1 MKRKVWRKYSSFVLV
16 LTMFLSLLPATSAMA
31 ADVPLSCTTSPA
43 TFTVSKIF
51 DSTDDLESYIGNGG
65 LTQPVCGPYYA
76 EVTDIEGDIGP
87 YDTDVGGKSY
97 SGMKAYSNDAL
108 LTFTFPV
115 PGVYSFYV
123 YYDDINGDPII
134 DKSVEITYTIAAAPV
149 ITGPTTMSLTEG
161 YDATSTGVYTISGTA
176 PVTVTKTSG
185 NAKITWN
192 SSTKKLDIDT
202 GLPAGT
208 YPVVLTASNGTLP
221 DATLTFTLTV
231 NEAPVA
237 PDITG
242 PTLTAGAVS
251 RTSDTEGTVKFTSNE
266 AGSYY
271 YAVVEDGAGEPE
283 IDTSGAGIS
292 CTTAETT
299 ITNPTGLTAG
309 AKNIYIKVKDAA
321 GNVSAALKIDITAY
335 ADPLSNDAGLTSVL
349 GQTITAG
356 VEAGTSGAPKTASI
370 SVANGVASVSAGD
383 IVKHDAG
390 ATVTFYGTDSSF
402 TTPEA
407 GSVSLTA
414 GSGTDVYIK
423 VAAADSTAL
432 YYKVTI
438 NRASAHSGGGSGG
451 DSTPSIPAT
460 PTQLTDTGV
469 EILVNGKTET
479 AATAA
484 TTQDGDRTVTTI
496 TVDDK
501 KVEEKLQAEG
511 NNATVT
517 IPVKNDA
524 DTVVGQL
531 NGQTVKNME
540 TKEAVLEIKTKNVTY
555 TLPASQVNID
565 NVSEQI
571 GKQVELK
578 DIKVNVTISAPTQDT
593 VKIVENTA
601 NKNNYQ
607 VVVKPV
613 EFKITCTSGNKT
625 VEVSKFNGYVER
637 MVAIPDGID
646 PSKITTGIVLNS
658 DGTFSHVPTLITVI
672 NGKYYA
678 KINSLTNSTY
688 SVIWSPKTFKDVEK
702 HWAKDAVNDM
712 GSRLVIS
719 GVGNDIF
726 EPDRDIS
733 RAEFASIIVKAL
745 GLMRPG
751 TGKAVFADVSKA
763 DWYYDAVSIA
773 YENGIISGYGNGNF
787 GPMDKI
793 TREQAM
799 TMVSRAMKI
808 TGLKVN
814 LTKAD
819 TEKILSSL
827 PDGANAADYART
839 NIAACINAGIVSGRD
854 GKAIAPQD
862 NITRAEV
869 AAIVQRLLQKSK
881 LI

>member
-1 MKRKVWRKYSSFVLV
+1 M
-16 LTMFLSLLPATSAMA
+16 
-31 ADVPLSCTTSPA
+31 
-43 TFTVSKIF
+43 
-51 DSTDDLESYIGNGG
+51 
-65 LTQPVCGPYYA
+65 
-76 EVTDIEGDIGP
+76 
-87 YDTDVGGKSY
+87 
-97 SGMKAYSNDAL
+97 
-108 LTFTFPV
+108 
-115 PGVYSFYV
+115 
-123 YYDDINGDPII
+123 
-134 DKSVEITYTIAAAPV
+134 
-149 ITGPTTMSLTEG
+149 
-161 YDATSTGVYTISGTA
+161 
-176 PVTVTKTSG
+176 
-185 NAKITWN
+185 
-192 SSTKKLDIDT
+192 
-202 GLPAGT
+202 
-208 YPVVLTASNGTLP
+208 
-221 DATLTFTLTV
+221 
-231 NEAPVA
+231 
-237 PDITG
+237 
-242 PTLTAGAVS
+242 TAGAVS

-438 NRASAHSGGGSGG
+438 NRAAPLSSDAGLTSVLGQAITAGGEAGTSGAPKTASINVANAVSTVTATDIVKHDAGATVTFYGTDSTFTTPALGSVNLAAGSGTDVYIKVTAADSTTLYYKVTINRASAHSGGGPGG

-460 PTQLTDTGV
+460 PTQLTDTDV

-613 EFKITCTSGNKT
+613 KFKITCTSGNKT

-763 DWYYDAVSIA
+763 NWYYDAVSIA

-827 PDGANAADYART
+827 PDGDNAADYART